1 MEGFSEYEMEL
12 SKGLLINVRNNQNEA
27 PPNLRWKNV
36 KAATIK
42 INKIINIMSVK
53 TITEANILLLAAA
66 NSVANM
72 VGYKKKGEQIIFF
85 FQKFVRFLKFTKFGY
100 CYINQH
106 KFGLPSSYFI
116 TFKDTVQFN
125 VSNSTIS
132 FRI

>member
-53 TITEANILLLAAA
+53 TITEANMLLLAAA

-72 VGYKKKGEQIIFF
+72 VGCKKRESRSFF

-125 VSNSTIS
+125 VSNNTIT

>member
-53 TITEANILLLAAA
+53 TITEANMLLLAAA

-72 VGYKKKGEQIIFF
+72 VGYKKKGEQIFF
-85 FQKFVRFLKFTKFGY
+85 FSKICEVFKIYKIWLLL
-100 CYINQH
+100 H
-106 KFGLPSSYFI
+106 KSA
-116 TFKDTVQFN
+116 
-125 VSNSTIS
+125 
-132 FRI
+132 

>member
-53 TITEANILLLAAA
+53 TITEANMLLLAAA

-72 VGYKKKGEQIIFF
+72 VGCKKRESRSFF
-85 FQKFVRFLKFTKFGY
+85 F
-100 CYINQH
+100 
-106 KFGLPSSYFI
+106 
-116 TFKDTVQFN
+116 FKN
-125 VSNSTIS
+125 L
-132 FRI
+132 